1 MDKEVNW
8 LNKGKIVYDLKLVLI
23 NEITERDAF
32 DVFDNLGLISKIRY
46 QDIKI
51 HLNKVREGLGKVGKI
66 PDDL

>member
-23 NEITERDAF
+23 NEITGRDAF

-51 HLNKVREGLGKVGKI
+51 HLNKVGEGLGKVGKI
-66 PDDL
+66 PNNL